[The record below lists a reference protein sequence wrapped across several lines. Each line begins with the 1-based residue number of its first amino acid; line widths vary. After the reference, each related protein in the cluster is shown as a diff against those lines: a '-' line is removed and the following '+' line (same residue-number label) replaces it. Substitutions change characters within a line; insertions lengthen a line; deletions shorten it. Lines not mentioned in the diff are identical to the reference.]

1 MENKTKV
8 IIFLFLSL
16 FAILSACNRQCTCTQ
31 QGIGYAWHSDP
42 IEGKVLHVIPYT
54 LMGEKYEYVVKS
66 VKMNGKLYPLSD
78 VVDCKSF
85 INIYDSEDSVARR
98 NNEYYR
104 INPIVNYFKD
114 KNYLYFYIEQEKP
127 PYDDF
132 LTVMGKCDDYEV
144 LGGEYLRVGDKI
156 YSRGVEVAGAD
167 LASFHT
173 IEVLRK
179 YSEWQAIL
187 GKDKNHIYL
196 YDKPMTKS
204 QSEGFI
210 IDSSLLFSD
219 GESATIINKYLDY
232 NQFENAVLWYLDSGE
247 IYLGS
252 SSTSETEDDHNLSL
266 IDELQRPEE
275 GEVED
280 TWLTQIPSTLTIIQ
294 ARSAY
299 LEDEDGLPCD
309 CDNLLFESSD
319 QHKLQGLDNQGL
331 TTTAEEGDDSENG
344 SDNGNDTGTGEEN
357 GDENGEGDGEGTN
370 TDPETQPTGEE

>member
-1 MENKTKV
+1 MENKKKIV
-8 IIFLFLSL
+8 FFLFLTLLGSL
-16 FAILSACNRQCTCTQ
+16 AACNRHCPCTQ
-31 QGIGYAWHSDP
+31 QGTGFVWHSEP
-42 IEGKVLHVIPYT
+42 KEANVLHISIHPSILPFSGKNLEV
-54 LMGEKYEYVVKS
+54 KY
-66 VKMNGKLYPLSD
+66 VKMNGALHPVSE

-173 IEVLRK
+173 IEVFRK

-204 QSEGFI
+204 QSEGFYI
-210 IDSSLLFSD
+210 SD
-219 GESATIINKYLDY
+219 FPY
-232 NQFENAVLWYLDSGE
+232 
-247 IYLGS
+247 
-252 SSTSETEDDHNLSL
+252 
-266 IDELQRPEE
+266 
-275 GEVED
+275 
-280 TWLTQIPSTLTIIQ
+280 
-294 ARSAY
+294 
-299 LEDEDGLPCD
+299 
-309 CDNLLFESSD
+309 
-319 QHKLQGLDNQGL
+319 
-331 TTTAEEGDDSENG
+331 
-344 SDNGNDTGTGEEN
+344 
-357 GDENGEGDGEGTN
+357 
-370 TDPETQPTGEE
+370 

>member
-1 MENKTKV
+1 MENKKKIV
-8 IIFLFLSL
+8 FFLFLTLLGSL
-16 FAILSACNRQCTCTQ
+16 AACNRHCPCTQ
-31 QGIGYAWHSDP
+31 QGTGFVWYSDP

-54 LMGEKYEYVVKS
+54 LMAEKYEYVVKS
-66 VKMNGKLYPLSD
+66 VKKNGKLYPVSD

-204 QSEGFI
+204 QSEGFYI
-210 IDSSLLFSD
+210 SD
-219 GESATIINKYLDY
+219 FPD
-232 NQFENAVLWYLDSGE
+232 
-247 IYLGS
+247 
-252 SSTSETEDDHNLSL
+252 
-266 IDELQRPEE
+266 
-275 GEVED
+275 
-280 TWLTQIPSTLTIIQ
+280 
-294 ARSAY
+294 
-299 LEDEDGLPCD
+299 
-309 CDNLLFESSD
+309 
-319 QHKLQGLDNQGL
+319 
-331 TTTAEEGDDSENG
+331 
-344 SDNGNDTGTGEEN
+344 
-357 GDENGEGDGEGTN
+357 
-370 TDPETQPTGEE
+370 